1 MTRNAF
7 ALRQLLGVALVV
19 ALLGGSPRALSAQPV
34 DRIRD
39 HIYATFSAERR
50 IRSGRSAALGSIYH
64 SADGGGRQW
73 EKQDSGYIAPPV

>member
-19 ALLGGSPRALSAQPV
+19 ALLGGSPRVLSAQPV

-39 HIYATFSAERR
+39 HIYATFLLNAE
-50 IRSGRSAALGSIYH
+50 
-64 SADGGGRQW
+64 
-73 EKQDSGYIAPPV
+73 